1 MNIFIGSLPF
11 TIKESDLREV
21 FEEYGAVESA
31 KIITDKF
38 TGRSKG
44 FGFVEM
50 NNDEEAKRAIE
61 ELNGAEVEHRI
72 IVVNEARERTENTG
86 SFGGGNNNRRRN
98 NSRGRSY

>member
-11 TIKESDLREV
+11 SIKESELREV

-61 ELNGAEVEHRI
+61 ELNGAEVENRT
-72 IVVNEARERTENTG
+72 IVVNEAREGTENTG
-86 SFGGGNNNRRRN
+86 SFGGNNNRRRN
-98 NSRGRSY
+98 NTRGRSY